1 MDTNKPSQQV
11 RWKRILLIMAL
22 ATPIITFPIW
32 HRLLFPSFWSA
43 DTRCVFEDS
52 QGNVQKGQGINCEGI
67 EQ

>member
-1 MDTNKPSQQV
+1 
-11 RWKRILLIMAL
+11 MAL
-22 ATPIITFPIW
+22 ATPIITFPVW

-52 QGNVQKGQGINCEGI
+52 QGNLQKGQGITCEGI

>member
-11 RWKRILLIMAL
+11 RWKRILLIVAL

-32 HRLLFPSFWSA
+32 HRLLLPSFWSA

-52 QGNVQKGQGINCEGI
+52 QGTVQKGQGINCEGI